1 MFPTSSF
8 LQIPPRDGHPCFRL
22 YPSHYRADSGL
33 APVRNVRRRA
43 HCKSPA
49 GRSCRAL
56 PSHIPAF
63 RRKCLI
69 AILHSRRS
77 SHRKKWDKVWA
88 WVPSSVWAPAW
99 EWVPALH
106 QHRDRQD
113 SQHRGHNSRNC
124 CSDSHRN
131 CFCDIRRNHYCSIRR
146 NRYCSIRTDVFRRI
160 RNCCSGSRNYLIG
173 RNSIKVII
181 SINSSYS
188 HLLYS
193 TIC

>member
-1 MFPTSSF
+1 MFPHIQL
-8 LQIPPRDGHPCFRL
+8 LQIPPRDGHPLLSAISSTTGRIPDLHRL
-22 YPSHYRADSGL
+22 ETCAAGAL
-33 APVRNVRRRA
+33 Q
-43 HCKSPA
+43 KPA

-77 SHRKKWDKVWA
+77 FHRKKWDKVWA

-106 QHRDRQD
+106 QHRDRKVLPY
-113 SQHRGHNSRNC
+113 SPHREQHSRSCCPGRRRNYCSGSRRNC
-124 CSDSHRN
+124 YSG
-131 CFCDIRRNHYCSIRR
+131 IRA
-146 NRYCSIRTDVFRRI
+146 DAFRRI

-173 RNSIKVII
+173 RSSIKVII

>member
-106 QHRDRQD
+106 QHRDRKVLPY
-113 SQHRGHNSRNC
+113 SPHREQHSRSCCPGRRRNYCSGSRRNC
-124 CSDSHRN
+124 YSG
-131 CFCDIRRNHYCSIRR
+131 IRA
-146 NRYCSIRTDVFRRI
+146 DVFRRI

-173 RNSIKVII
+173 RSSIKVII